1 MEVSV
6 LPAIMP
12 MAIANTAATTPA
24 MVPAF
29 SVLPLRRTSLQKK
42 APMREAPR
50 EITSDST
57 PVSCMAA
64 WKVLVINAATAPI
77 RGPTVIITTI
87 EENATGSK

>member
-1 MEVSV
+1 MA
-6 LPAIMP
+6 LPAIKP
-12 MAIANTAATTPA
+12 MAIANTAATAPA

-29 SVLPLRRTSLQKK
+29 RALPLRRTSLQKK
-42 APMREAPR
+42 APMRAAAK

-57 PVSCMAA
+57 PVSCMAE

-87 EENATGSK
+87 EENATGNR